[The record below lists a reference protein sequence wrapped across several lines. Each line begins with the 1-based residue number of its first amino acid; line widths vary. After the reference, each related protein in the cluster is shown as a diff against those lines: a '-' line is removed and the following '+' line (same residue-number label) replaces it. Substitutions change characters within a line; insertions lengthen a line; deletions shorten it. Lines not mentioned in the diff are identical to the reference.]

1 MTGEANMLAQVQ
13 RLIAGQVADLGD
25 PTVIRPDQMLYE
37 YGVDSLAAVSLMVG
51 LAEEM
56 GVDLED
62 FASDIDPPTKVGDL
76 CDLAARFLASRETA
90 VSGA

>member
-13 RLIAGQVADLGD
+13 RLIAGQVAGLGD

-62 FASDIDPPTKVGDL
+62 FASDIDPPTKVRDL
-76 CDLAARFLASRETA
+76 CDLAVRFLSSRETTE
-90 VSGA
+90 SGA